1 MADLLLELF
10 SEEIPARMQ
19 KRASEDL
26 QKLVTDA
33 LAKEEVFGDGARA
46 FATPRRLT
54 LAISGLPERQQDRKE
69 ERKGP
74 RVGAPEKAMA
84 GFLKSTGLTLDQCE
98 TREDKKGEFYVA
110 VIEKTGRTTA
120 ELIAEIVPDVI
131 RNFPWPKSMRWGT
144 GALRWVRPLHSIVC
158 TLDGEVVPFEIEG
171 IKSGNVTYGHRFM
184 GPDAIKVSTFD
195 DYEEKLKRQKV
206 MLDPEERAAHIL
218 EDAKNLAHAQN
229 LELIDDEA
237 LLHEVAGLVE
247 WPTVFMGSIDVE
259 FMEIPQEV
267 LTSTMRANQK
277 YLALKD
283 PKTGNLVPRFIVVSN
298 IEPADGGAAVINGNE
313 RVLRA
318 RFADARFL
326 WDQDKKHTL
335 EDFAKK
341 LNQVVFHAKLGTV
354 AQKSRR
360 IERMSREIADV
371 VLIDK
376 ADLARL
382 AGRLS
387 KADLV
392 SGMVYEFP
400 DLQGT
405 MGRYYALADGLD
417 AEVADAIAQH
427 YQPQG
432 PSDDVPEGPV
442 AQAVALADKL
452 DTLVGFWA
460 IDEKPTGSKD
470 PYALRR
476 AALGVVRIILDG
488 GIRLSIRRLIFASI
502 AHYLTS
508 TTGSEIKATVEV
520 KGAMYFGL
528 EAPTHWL
535 AQTFEYLALD
545 YDSFFSKNSET
556 IFDLLEKGYWEGDFD
571 LPDETVG
578 AVWEE
583 FQQRIRRL
591 NIVFGREFLPDDHNI
606 FDFSF
611 YKNQSD
617 SLVLSPYPEFEGV
630 SALVMEDLLS
640 FFADRLKVYLK
651 DKGTRHD
658 LVDAV
663 LSLDGQDDLVLIVR
677 RVEALAD
684 FLGTDDGAN
693 LLAGA
698 KRAANILRI
707 EEKKDKATF
716 SGAPD
721 ASLFESE
728 EEKTLAAEIN
738 VARDAAAKAVA
749 QEDFAGAMAAL
760 AKLRGPV
767 DAFFEKVTVNSEDD
781 KVRENRLKL
790 LAEIRTALHGVAD
803 FSKIEG

>member
-26 QKLVTDA
+26 QKLITDA

-54 LAISGLPERQQDRKE
+54 LAISGLPARQQDRKE

-74 RVGAPEKAMA
+74 RVGAPEKAME
-84 GFLKSTGLTLDQCE
+84 GFLKSTGLTVEQCE
-98 TREDKKGEFYVA
+98 TREDKKGEYYVA
-110 VIEKTGRTTA
+110 VMEKTGRGTD

-144 GALRWVRPLHSIVC
+144 GTLRWVRPLHSIVC
-158 TLDGEVVPFEIEG
+158 TLDGEVVPFEIDG
-171 IKSGNVTYGHRFM
+171 IKSGDTTYGHRFM
-184 GPDAIKVSTFD
+184 GPDAIRVRTFD
-195 DYEEKLKRQKV
+195 DYMEKLERQKV
-206 MLDPEERAAHIL
+206 MLDPEARAAHIL

-247 WPTVFMGSIDVE
+247 WPTALMGCIDDE

-283 PKTGNLVPRFIVVSN
+283 PKTGNFAPRFIVVSN

-341 LNQVVFHAKLGTV
+341 LDQVVFHAKLGTV
-354 AQKSRR
+354 AEKAER
-360 IERMSREIADV
+360 IAELAGELANV
-371 VLIDK
+371 TGADK
-376 ADLARL
+376 AKAEL

-400 DLQGT
+400 DLQGI
-405 MGRYYALADGLD
+405 MGQYYALADGL
-417 AEVADAIAQH
+417 EPQVADAIAQH

-432 PSDDVPEGPV
+432 PSDDVPQGPV

-470 PYALRR
+470 PFALRR
-476 AALGVVRIILDG
+476 SALGII
-488 GIRLSIRRLIFASI
+488 RM
-502 AHYLTS
+502 
-508 TTGSEIKATVEV
+508 V
-520 KGAMYFGL
+520 L
-528 EAPTHWL
+528 EAELRLPL
-535 AQTFEYLALD
+535 LSVFP
-545 YDSFFSKNSET
+545 NSAEQN
-556 IFDLLEKGYWEGDFD
+556 
-571 LPDETVG
+571 
-578 AVWEE
+578 A
-583 FQQRIRRL
+583 
-591 NIVFGREFLPDDHNI
+591 
-606 FDFSF
+606 
-611 YKNQSD
+611 
-617 SLVLSPYPEFEGV
+617 
-630 SALVMEDLLS
+630 DLLS
-640 FFADRLKVYLK
+640 FFGDRLKVYLR
-651 DKGTRHD
+651 DKGVKHD

-663 LSLDGQDDLVLIVR
+663 FALPGQDDLLLIVR

-684 FLGTDDGAN
+684 FLKTDDGAN
-693 LLAGA
+693 LAAGY

-707 EEKKDKATF
+707 EEKKDKATY

-721 ASLFESE
+721 ASLFESD
-728 EEKTLAAEIN
+728 EEKTLGAEIA
-738 VARDAAAKAVA
+738 VARDAAAKSVA
-749 QEDFAGAMAAL
+749 KEDFAGAMAAL

-767 DAFFEKVTVNSEDD
+767 DAFFEKVTVNAEDD

>member
-54 LAISGLPERQQDRKE
+54 LAISGLPARQQDRKE

-74 RVGAPEKAMA
+74 RVGAPEKAME
-84 GFLKSTGLTLDQCE
+84 GFLKSTGLTVEQCE
-98 TREDKKGEFYVA
+98 TREDKKGEYYVA
-110 VIEKTGRTTA
+110 VIEKTGRGTD

-144 GALRWVRPLHSIVC
+144 GTLRWVRPLHSIVC
-158 TLDGEVVPFEIEG
+158 TLDGEVVRFEIDD
-171 IKSGNVTYGHRFM
+171 IQSGDTTYGHRFM
-184 GPDAIKVSTFD
+184 GPDAIRVRTFD
-195 DYEEKLKRQKV
+195 DYVEKLERQKV
-206 MLDPEERAAHIL
+206 MLDPEARAAHIL

-247 WPTVFMGSIDVE
+247 WPTALMGSIDDE

-277 YLALKD
+277 YLALKE
-283 PKTGNLVPRFIVVSN
+283 PKTGNFAPRFIVVSN

-341 LNQVVFHAKLGTV
+341 LDQVVFHAKLGSV
-354 AQKSRR
+354 AEKTER
-360 IERMSREIADV
+360 ISKLAGELANV
-371 VLIDK
+371 TGADK
-376 ADLARL
+376 AKAEL

-400 DLQGT
+400 DLQGI
-405 MGRYYALADGLD
+405 MGQYYALADGL
-417 AEVADAIAQH
+417 EPQVADAIAQH

-432 PSDDVPEGPV
+432 PSDDVPQGPV

-470 PYALRR
+470 PFALRR
-476 AALGVVRIILDG
+476 SALGII
-488 GIRLSIRRLIFASI
+488 RM
-502 AHYLTS
+502 
-508 TTGSEIKATVEV
+508 V
-520 KGAMYFGL
+520 L
-528 EAPTHWL
+528 EAELRLPL
-535 AQTFEYLALD
+535 LSVFP
-545 YDSFFSKNSET
+545 NSAEQN
-556 IFDLLEKGYWEGDFD
+556 
-571 LPDETVG
+571 
-578 AVWEE
+578 A
-583 FQQRIRRL
+583 
-591 NIVFGREFLPDDHNI
+591 
-606 FDFSF
+606 
-611 YKNQSD
+611 
-617 SLVLSPYPEFEGV
+617 
-630 SALVMEDLLS
+630 DLLS
-640 FFADRLKVYLK
+640 FFGDRLKVYLRDMGVK
-651 DKGTRHD
+651 HD

-663 LSLDGQDDLVLIVR
+663 FALPGQDDLLLIVR

-684 FLGTDDGAN
+684 FLKTDDGAN
-693 LLAGA
+693 LAAGY

-707 EEKKDKATF
+707 EEKKDKATY

-721 ASLFESE
+721 ASLFESD
-728 EEKTLAAEIN
+728 EEKTLGAEIA
-738 VARDAAAKAVA
+738 VARDAAAKSVA
-749 QEDFAGAMAAL
+749 KEDFAGAMAAL

-767 DAFFEKVTVNSEDD
+767 DAFFEKVTVNAEDD

>member
-54 LAISGLPERQQDRKE
+54 LALSGLPERQQDRKE

-120 ELIAEIVPDVI
+120 DLIAGLVPDVI
-131 RNFPWPKSMRWGT
+131 RNFPWPKSMRWGS
-144 GALRWVRPLHSIVC
+144 GSLRWVRPLHSIVC

-171 IKSGNVTYGHRFM
+171 ISSGDTTYGHRFM
-184 GPDAIKVSTFD
+184 GPDAIKVSHFD

-247 WPTVFMGSIDVE
+247 WPTVFMGAIDDE

-326 WDQDKKHTL
+326 WDLDKKNTL

-341 LNQVVFHAKLGTV
+341 LDQVVFHAKLGSI
-354 AQKSRR
+354 AQKSADTEYVATH
-360 IERMSREIADV
+360 IAREIPGGDQPFSRQAA
-371 VLIDK
+371 L
-376 ADLARL
+376 LA
-382 AGRLS
+382 

-405 MGRYYALADGLD
+405 MGRYYALAEGID
-417 AEVADAIAQH
+417 AQVADAIAQH
-427 YQPQG
+427 YLPQG
-432 PSDDVPEGPV
+432 PSDEVPEGSV
-442 AQAVALADKL
+442 AIAVALADKIG
-452 DTLVGFWA
+452 TLTGFWA
-460 IDEKPTGSKD
+460 IEEKPTGSKD
-470 PYALRR
+470 PFALRR
-476 AALGVVRIILDG
+476 AALGVIRIILERDLR
-488 GIRLSIRRLIFASI
+488 ISLKRLINWALERVLQ
-502 AHYLTS
+502 HGDL
-508 TTGSEIKATVEV
+508 GSKVD
-520 KGAMYFGL
+520 GR
-528 EAPTHWL
+528 
-535 AQTFEYLALD
+535 
-545 YDSFFSKNSET
+545 
-556 IFDLLEKGYWEGDFD
+556 
-571 LPDETVG
+571 
-578 AVWEE
+578 AV
-583 FQQRIRRL
+583 QR
-591 NIVFGREFLPDDHNI
+591 
-606 FDFSF
+606 
-611 YKNQSD
+611 
-617 SLVLSPYPEFEGV
+617 
-630 SALVMEDLLS
+630 DLLS
-640 FFADRLKVYLK
+640 FFGDRLKVYLR
-651 DKGTRHD
+651 DKGVKHD

-663 LSLDGQDDLVLIVR
+663 FALEGQDDLLLVVR

-707 EEKKDKATF
+707 EEKKDKATY

-721 ASLFESE
+721 ASLFESD
-728 EEKTLAAEIN
+728 EEKTLGAEIA

-767 DAFFEKVTVNSEDD
+767 DAFFEKVTVNAEDD

>member
-26 QKLVTDA
+26 QKLITDA

-54 LAISGLPERQQDRKE
+54 LAISGLPARQQDRKE

-74 RVGAPEKAMA
+74 RVGAPEKAME
-84 GFLKSTGLTLDQCE
+84 GFLKSTGLTVEQCE
-98 TREDKKGEFYVA
+98 TREDKKGEYYVA
-110 VIEKTGRTTA
+110 VMEKTGRGTD

-144 GALRWVRPLHSIVC
+144 GTLRWVRPLHSIVC
-158 TLDGEVVPFEIEG
+158 TLDGEVVPFEIDG
-171 IKSGNVTYGHRFM
+171 IKSGDTTYGHRFM
-184 GPDAIKVSTFD
+184 GPEAIKVRTFD
-195 DYEEKLKRQKV
+195 DYMEKLERQKV
-206 MLDPEERAAHIL
+206 MLDPEARAAHIL

-247 WPTVFMGSIDVE
+247 WPTALMGSIDDE

-283 PKTGNLVPRFIVVSN
+283 PKTGNFAPRFIVVSN
-298 IEPADGGAAVINGNE
+298 IEPADGGAAVVNGNE

-335 EDFAKK
+335 EDFANK
-341 LNQVVFHAKLGTV
+341 LDQVVFHAKLGTV
-354 AQKSRR
+354 AEKAER
-360 IERMSREIADV
+360 ISKLAGELASVTGA
-371 VLIDK
+371 DK
-376 ADLARL
+376 AKAEL

-400 DLQGT
+400 DLQGI
-405 MGRYYALADGLD
+405 MGQYYALADGL
-417 AEVADAIAQH
+417 EPQVADAIAQH

-432 PSDDVPEGPV
+432 PSDDVPQGHV

-470 PYALRR
+470 PFALRR
-476 AALGVVRIILDG
+476 SALGII
-488 GIRLSIRRLIFASI
+488 RM
-502 AHYLTS
+502 
-508 TTGSEIKATVEV
+508 V
-520 KGAMYFGL
+520 L
-528 EAPTHWL
+528 EAELRLPL
-535 AQTFEYLALD
+535 LSVFP
-545 YDSFFSKNSET
+545 NSAEQN
-556 IFDLLEKGYWEGDFD
+556 
-571 LPDETVG
+571 
-578 AVWEE
+578 A
-583 FQQRIRRL
+583 
-591 NIVFGREFLPDDHNI
+591 
-606 FDFSF
+606 
-611 YKNQSD
+611 
-617 SLVLSPYPEFEGV
+617 
-630 SALVMEDLLS
+630 DLLS
-640 FFADRLKVYLK
+640 FFGDRLKVYLR
-651 DKGTRHD
+651 DKGVKHD

-663 LSLDGQDDLVLIVR
+663 FALPGQDDLLLIVR
-677 RVEALAD
+677 RVDALAD
-684 FLGTDDGAN
+684 FLKTDDGAN
-693 LLAGA
+693 LAAGY

-707 EEKKDKATF
+707 EEKKDKATY

-721 ASLFESE
+721 ASLFESD
-728 EEKTLAAEIN
+728 EEKTLGAEIA
-738 VARDAAAKAVA
+738 VARDAAAKSVA

-767 DAFFEKVTVNSEDD
+767 DAFFEKVTVNAEDD

>member
-33 LAKEEVFGDGARA
+33 LAKEEVFGEAARA

-54 LAISGLPERQQDRKE
+54 LAISGLPVRQQDRKE

-74 RVGAPEKAMA
+74 RVGAPEKAME

-98 TREDKKGEFYVA
+98 TREDKKGEYYVA
-110 VIEKTGRTTA
+110 VIEKTGRGTD

-131 RNFPWPKSMRWGT
+131 RNFPWPKSMRWGA
-144 GALRWVRPLHSIVC
+144 GLLRWVRPLHSIVC
-158 TLDGEVVPFEIEG
+158 TLDGEVVPFEIDG
-171 IKSGNVTYGHRFM
+171 IQSGDTTYGHRFM
-184 GPDAIKVSTFD
+184 GPEAIRVRTFD
-195 DYEEKLKRQKV
+195 DYVEKLERQKV
-206 MLDPEERAAHIL
+206 MLDPEARAAHIL

-229 LELIDDEA
+229 LELIDDDA

-247 WPTVFMGSIDVE
+247 WPTALMGAIDDE

-283 PKTGNLVPRFIVVSN
+283 PKTGNFAPRFIVVSN
-298 IEPADGGAAVINGNE
+298 IEPEDGGAAVINGNE

-326 WDQDKKHTL
+326 WEQDKQHTL

-341 LNQVVFHAKLGTV
+341 LDQVVFHAKLGSV
-354 AQKSRR
+354 AEKAER
-360 IERMSREIADV
+360 ISKLAGELANV
-371 VLIDK
+371 TGADK
-376 ADLARL
+376 AKAEL

-405 MGRYYALADGLD
+405 MGQYYALADGLD
-417 AEVADAIAQH
+417 ADVADAIAQH

-432 PSDDVPEGPV
+432 PSDDVPNGSV

-470 PYALRR
+470 PFALRR
-476 AALGVVRIILDG
+476 AALGII
-488 GIRLSIRRLIFASI
+488 RM
-502 AHYLTS
+502 
-508 TTGSEIKATVEV
+508 V
-520 KGAMYFGL
+520 L
-528 EAPTHWL
+528 EAELRLPLL
-535 AQTFEYLALD
+535 A
-545 YDSFFSKNSET
+545 
-556 IFDLLEKGYWEGDFD
+556 
-571 LPDETVG
+571 
-578 AVWEE
+578 
-583 FQQRIRRL
+583 
-591 NIVFGREFLPDDHNI
+591 VFANDKEQN
-606 FDFSF
+606 
-611 YKNQSD
+611 K
-617 SLVLSPYPEFEGV
+617 
-630 SALVMEDLLS
+630 DLLS
-640 FFADRLKVYLK
+640 FFADRLKIYLRDQGVK
-651 DKGTRHD
+651 YD

-663 LSLDGQDDLVLIVR
+663 FALPGQDDLLLVKR
-677 RVEALAD
+677 RVDALGE
-684 FLGTDDGAN
+684 FLKTDDGAN

-707 EEKKDKATF
+707 EEKKDKATY
-716 SGAPD
+716 SGTPD
-721 ASLFESE
+721 AALFESD

-738 VARDAAAKAVA
+738 VARDAAANAVA
-749 QEDFAGAMAAL
+749 KEDFAGAMAAL

-767 DAFFEKVTVNSEDD
+767 DAFFEKVTVNAEDD

>member
-54 LAISGLPERQQDRKE
+54 LAITGLPARQQDRKE

-74 RVGAPEKAMA
+74 RVGAPEKAME
-84 GFLKSTGLTLDQCE
+84 GFLKSTGLTLDECE
-98 TREDKKGEFYVA
+98 TREDKKGEYYVA
-110 VIEKTGRTTA
+110 VIEKTGRGTD

-144 GALRWVRPLHSIVC
+144 GTLRWVRPLHSIVC
-158 TLDGEVVPFEIEG
+158 TLDGEVVPFEIEA
-171 IKSGNVTYGHRFM
+171 IQSGDTTYGHRFM
-184 GPDAIKVSTFD
+184 GPDAIRVRNFD
-195 DYEEKLKRQKV
+195 DYVEKLERQKV
-206 MLDPEERAAHIL
+206 MLDPEARAAHIL

-247 WPTVFMGSIDVE
+247 WPTALMGSIDDE

-277 YLALKD
+277 YLALRD
-283 PKTGNLVPRFIVVSN
+283 PKTGNFAPRFIVVSN

-326 WDQDKKHTL
+326 WDQDKKHSL

-341 LNQVVFHAKLGTV
+341 LDQVVFHAKLGTV
-354 AQKSRR
+354 AEKAER
-360 IERMSREIADV
+360 ISKLAGELASVTGA
-371 VLIDK
+371 DK
-376 ADLARL
+376 AKAEL

-400 DLQGT
+400 DLQGI
-405 MGRYYALADGLD
+405 MGQYYALADGL
-417 AEVADAIAQH
+417 EPQVADAVAQH

-470 PYALRR
+470 PFALRR
-476 AALGVVRIILDG
+476 AALGVVRVVLDAKLKLPL
-488 GIRLSIRRLIFASI
+488 R
-502 AHYLTS
+502 
-508 TTGSEIKATVEV
+508 
-520 KGAMYFGL
+520 
-528 EAPTHWL
+528 
-535 AQTFEYLALD
+535 
-545 YDSFFSKNSET
+545 
-556 IFDLLEKGYWEGDFD
+556 DLLVMQLARVEWS
-571 LPDETVG
+571 TMT
-578 AVWEE
+578 EE
-583 FQQRIRRL
+583 FQKNLKTPVDQALGETATKDLNDYKYMYDAVEAERR
-591 NIVFGREFLPDDHNI
+591 
-606 FDFSF
+606 
-611 YKNQSD
+611 
-617 SLVLSPYPEFEGV
+617 GV
-630 SALVMEDLLS
+630 SDFDTYEVELAMRELVYNGDKWSDLLS
-640 FFADRLKVYLK
+640 FFGDRLKVYLR
-651 DKGTRHD
+651 DKGVKHD

-663 LSLDGQDDLVLIVR
+663 FALKDQDDLLLVVR

-707 EEKKDKATF
+707 EEKKDKATY

-721 ASLFESE
+721 ASLFESD
-728 EEKTLAAEIN
+728 EEKTLGAEIA
-738 VARDAAAKAVA
+738 VARGAAAKAVT

-767 DAFFEKVTVNSEDD
+767 DAFFEKVTVNAEDD

>member
-1 MADLLLELF
+1 MSDLLLELF

-26 QKLVTDA
+26 QKMITDA
-33 LAKEEVFGDGARA
+33 LAKEEVFGEGARA

-54 LAISGLPERQQDRKE
+54 LAISGLPVRQQDRKE

-74 RVGAPEKAMA
+74 RVGAPEKAME

-98 TREDKKGEFYVA
+98 TREDKKGEYYVA
-110 VIEKTGRTTA
+110 VIEKTGRGTD
-120 ELIAEIVPDVI
+120 ELIAEIVPDVV
-131 RNFPWPKSMRWGT
+131 RNFPWPKSMRWGA
-144 GALRWVRPLHSIVC
+144 GSLRWVRPLHSIVC
-158 TLDGEVVPFEIEG
+158 TLDGEVVPFEIDG
-171 IKSGNVTYGHRFM
+171 IQSGDVTYGHRFM
-184 GPDAIKVSTFD
+184 GPDAIKVREFD
-195 DYEEKLKRQKV
+195 DYVEKLARQKV
-206 MLDPEERAAHIL
+206 MLDPEARAAHIL

-229 LELIDDEA
+229 LELIEDEA

-247 WPTVFMGSIDVE
+247 WPTALMGTIDDE

-283 PKTGNLVPRFIVVSN
+283 PKTGNFAPRFIVVSN
-298 IEPADGGAAVINGNE
+298 IEPEDGGAAVINGNE

-326 WDQDKKHTL
+326 WDQDKQHSL

-341 LNQVVFHAKLGTV
+341 LDQVVFHAKLGSV
-354 AQKSRR
+354 AEKAER
-360 IERMSREIADV
+360 ISKLAGELASVTGADKE
-371 VLIDK
+371 K
-376 ADLARL
+376 AKL

-417 AEVADAIAQH
+417 ADVADAIAQH

-470 PYALRR
+470 PFALRR
-476 AALGVVRIILDG
+476 AALGIIRMVLESEL
-488 GIRLSIRRLIFASI
+488 RLPLLSVF
-502 AHYLTS
+502 
-508 TTGSEIKATVEV
+508 
-520 KGAMYFGL
+520 
-528 EAPTHWL
+528 P
-535 AQTFEYLALD
+535 
-545 YDSFFSKNSET
+545 NSQE
-556 IFDLLEKGYWEGDFD
+556 
-571 LPDETVG
+571 
-578 AVWEE
+578 
-583 FQQRIRRL
+583 
-591 NIVFGREFLPDDHNI
+591 
-606 FDFSF
+606 
-611 YKNQSD
+611 QS
-617 SLVLSPYPEFEGV
+617 
-630 SALVMEDLLS
+630 EDLLS
-640 FFADRLKVYLK
+640 FFADRLKVYLR
-651 DKGTRHD
+651 DKGVKHD

-663 LSLDGQDDLVLIVR
+663 FALPGQDDLLLIVR
-677 RVEALAD
+677 RVDALAE
-684 FLGTDDGAN
+684 FLGTDDGVN
-693 LLAGA
+693 LLAGT

-707 EEKKDKATF
+707 EEKKDKTTYV
-716 SGAPD
+716 GTPD
-721 ASLFESE
+721 ASLFESD
-728 EEKTLAAEIN
+728 EEKALASEIN
-738 VARDAAAKAVA
+738 VARDSAAKAVE
-749 QEDFAGAMAAL
+749 QEDFAAAMAAI

-790 LAEIRTALHGVAD
+790 LAEIRTALQGVAD

>member
-26 QKLVTDA
+26 QKMVTDA
-33 LAKEEVFGDGARA
+33 LAKEEVFGEGARA

-54 LAISGLPERQQDRKE
+54 LAISGLPVRQQDRKE

-74 RVGAPEKAMA
+74 RVGAPEKAME

-98 TREDKKGEFYVA
+98 TREDKKGEYYVA
-110 VIEKTGRTTA
+110 VIEKTGRGTD

-131 RNFPWPKSMRWGT
+131 RNFPWPKSMRWGA
-144 GALRWVRPLHSIVC
+144 GSLRWVRPLHSIVC
-158 TLDGEVVPFEIEG
+158 TLDGEVVPFEIDG
-171 IKSGNVTYGHRFM
+171 IKSGDVTYGHRFM
-184 GPDAIKVSTFD
+184 GPDAIKVREFD
-195 DYEEKLKRQKV
+195 DYVEKLARQKV
-206 MLDPEERAAHIL
+206 MLDPEARAAHIL

-229 LELIDDEA
+229 LELIEDDA

-247 WPTVFMGSIDVE
+247 WPTALMGTIDDE

-283 PKTGNLVPRFIVVSN
+283 PKTGDFAPRFIVVSN
-298 IEPADGGAAVINGNE
+298 IEPEDGGAAVINGNE

-326 WDQDKKHTL
+326 WEQDKQHSL

-341 LNQVVFHAKLGTV
+341 LDQVVFHAKLGSV
-354 AQKSRR
+354 AEKAER
-360 IERMSREIADV
+360 ISKLAGELASVTGA
-371 VLIDK
+371 DK
-376 ADLARL
+376 AKAEL

-417 AEVADAIAQH
+417 ADVADAIAQH

-452 DTLVGFWA
+452 DTLVGFFA
-460 IDEKPTGSKD
+460 NDEKPTGSKD
-470 PYALRR
+470 PFALRR
-476 AALGVVRIILDG
+476 AALGIVRMVLEG
-488 GIRLSIRRLIFASI
+488 GLRLPLRETIERVLVRTMQVLN
-502 AHYLTS
+502 LEKP
-508 TTGSEIKATVEV
+508 GGE
-520 KGAMYFGL
+520 L
-528 EAPTHWL
+528 EANT
-535 AQTFEYLALD
+535 
-545 YDSFFSKNSET
+545 S
-556 IFDLLEKGYWEGDFD
+556 
-571 LPDETVG
+571 
-578 AVWEE
+578 
-583 FQQRIRRL
+583 
-591 NIVFGREFLPDDHNI
+591 
-606 FDFSF
+606 
-611 YKNQSD
+611 
-617 SLVLSPYPEFEGV
+617 
-630 SALVMEDLLS
+630 DLLS
-640 FFADRLKVYLK
+640 FFADRLKVYLR
-651 DKGTRHD
+651 DKGVKHD

-663 LSLDGQDDLVLIVR
+663 FALPGQDDLLLIVR
-677 RVEALAD
+677 RVEALAE

-693 LLAGA
+693 LLAGT

-707 EEKKDKATF
+707 EEKKDKTTYA
-716 SGAPD
+716 GAPD
-721 ASLFESE
+721 ASLFESD
-728 EEKTLAAEIN
+728 EEKALASEIN
-738 VARDAAAKAVA
+738 VARDAAAKAVE
-749 QEDFAGAMAAL
+749 QEDFAAAMAAI

-790 LAEIRTALHGVAD
+790 LAEIRTALQGVAD

>member
-33 LAKEEVFGDGARA
+33 LAKEEVFGEAARA

-54 LAISGLPERQQDRKE
+54 LAISGLPVRQQDRKE

-74 RVGAPEKAMA
+74 RVGAPEKAME
-84 GFLKSTGLTLDQCE
+84 GFLKSTDLTLDQCE
-98 TREDKKGEFYVA
+98 TREDKKGEYYVA
-110 VIEKTGRTTA
+110 VIEKTGRGTD

-144 GALRWVRPLHSIVC
+144 GTLRWVRPLHSIVC
-158 TLDGEVVPFEIEG
+158 TLDGEVVPFEIANEPG
-171 IKSGNVTYGHRFM
+171 KPIKSGDTTYGHRFM
-184 GPDAIKVSTFD
+184 GPDAIRVRTFD
-195 DYEEKLKRQKV
+195 DYVEKLERQKV
-206 MLDPEERAAHIL
+206 MLDPEARAAHIL

-229 LELIDDEA
+229 LELIEDDA

-247 WPTVFMGSIDVE
+247 WPTALMGTIDDE

-283 PKTGNLVPRFIVVSN
+283 PKTGNFAPRFIVVSN
-298 IEPADGGAAVINGNE
+298 IEPEDGGAAVINGNE

-326 WDQDKKHTL
+326 WEQDKQHSL

-341 LNQVVFHAKLGTV
+341 LDQVVFHAKLGTM
-354 AQKSRR
+354 AEKAER
-360 IERMSREIADV
+360 ISKLAGDLASV
-371 VLIDK
+371 TGADK
-376 ADLARL
+376 AKAEL
-382 AGRLS
+382 AGRLC

-400 DLQGT
+400 DLQGI

-417 AEVADAIAQH
+417 KDVADAIAQH

-460 IDEKPTGSKD
+460 IEEKPTGSKD

-476 AALGVVRIILDG
+476 AALGVIRTSLESEFSYSLIDAISSSMTVFSRGGFQWDDQGPKTVR
-488 GIRLSIRRLIFASI
+488 
-502 AHYLTS
+502 
-508 TTGSEIKATVEV
+508 
-520 KGAMYFGL
+520 
-528 EAPTHWL
+528 
-535 AQTFEYLALD
+535 
-545 YDSFFSKNSET
+545 
-556 IFDLLEKGYWEGDFD
+556 
-571 LPDETVG
+571 
-578 AVWEE
+578 
-583 FQQRIRRL
+583 
-591 NIVFGREFLPDDHNI
+591 
-606 FDFSF
+606 
-611 YKNQSD
+611 
-617 SLVLSPYPEFEGV
+617 
-630 SALVMEDLLS
+630 DLLS
-640 FFADRLKVYLK
+640 FFADRLKVYLRDQGVK
-651 DKGTRHD
+651 HD

-663 LSLDGQDDLVLIVR
+663 FALENQDDLLLIVR

-684 FLGTDDGAN
+684 FLKTDDGAN
-693 LLAGA
+693 LLAGY

-707 EEKKDKATF
+707 EEKKDKTTYT
-716 SGAPD
+716 GAPD
-721 ASLFESE
+721 ASLFESD
-728 EEKTLAAEIN
+728 EEKTLADEIN
-738 VARDAAAKAVA
+738 VARDAAAKAVGR
-749 QEDFAGAMAAL
+749 EDFAGAMAAL

-767 DAFFEKVTVNSEDD
+767 DAFFEKVTVNAEEPQ
-781 KVRENRLKL
+781 VRENRLKL

>member
-33 LAKEEVFGDGARA
+33 LAKEEVFGEGARA

-54 LAISGLPERQQDRKE
+54 LAISGLPARQQDRKE

-74 RVGAPEKAMA
+74 RVGAPEKAME
-84 GFLKSTGLTLDQCE
+84 GFLKSTGLALDQCE
-98 TREDKKGEFYVA
+98 IREDKKGEYYVA
-110 VIEKTGRTTA
+110 VIEKTGRGTD

-144 GALRWVRPLHSIVC
+144 GSLRWVRPLHSIVC
-158 TLDGEVVPFEIEG
+158 TLDGEVVPFEIDD
-171 IKSGNVTYGHRFM
+171 IKSGDVTYGHRFM
-184 GPDAIKVSTFD
+184 GPDAIKVRTFD
-195 DYEEKLKRQKV
+195 DYVEKLERQKV
-206 MLDPEERAAHIL
+206 MLDPEVRAAHIL

-247 WPTVFMGSIDVE
+247 WPTALMGSIDDE

-277 YLALKD
+277 YLALRD
-283 PKTGNLVPRFIVVSN
+283 PKTGNFAPRFIVVSN

-326 WDQDKKHTL
+326 WDQDKKHSL

-341 LNQVVFHAKLGTV
+341 LDQVVFHAKLGTV
-354 AQKSRR
+354 AEKAER
-360 IERMSREIADV
+360 ISKLAGELASVTGA
-371 VLIDK
+371 DK
-376 ADLARL
+376 AKAEL

-405 MGRYYALADGLD
+405 MGQYYALADGLD
-417 AEVADAIAQH
+417 ADVADSIAQH

-452 DTLVGFWA
+452 DTLVGFWG

-470 PYALRR
+470 PFALRR
-476 AALGVVRIILDG
+476 AALGVIRISLESGFSYSLIDVISSSMTAFSQGGFQWDDQGPKTVR
-488 GIRLSIRRLIFASI
+488 
-502 AHYLTS
+502 
-508 TTGSEIKATVEV
+508 
-520 KGAMYFGL
+520 
-528 EAPTHWL
+528 
-535 AQTFEYLALD
+535 
-545 YDSFFSKNSET
+545 
-556 IFDLLEKGYWEGDFD
+556 
-571 LPDETVG
+571 
-578 AVWEE
+578 
-583 FQQRIRRL
+583 
-591 NIVFGREFLPDDHNI
+591 
-606 FDFSF
+606 
-611 YKNQSD
+611 
-617 SLVLSPYPEFEGV
+617 
-630 SALVMEDLLS
+630 DLLS
-640 FFADRLKVYLK
+640 FFADRLKIYLR
-651 DKGTRHD
+651 DKGVKHD

-663 LSLDGQDDLVLIVR
+663 FALPGQDDLLLIVR
-677 RVEALAD
+677 RVNALAD
-684 FLGTDDGAN
+684 FLKTDDGAN
-693 LLAGA
+693 LAAGY

-707 EEKKDKATF
+707 EEKKDKATY

-721 ASLFESE
+721 ASLFGSA
-728 EEKTLAAEIN
+728 EEKTLGAEIA

-749 QEDFAGAMAAL
+749 KEDFVGAMAAL

-767 DAFFEKVTVNSEDD
+767 DAFFEKVTVNAEETQ
-781 KVRENRLKL
+781 VRENRLKL

>member
-26 QKLVTDA
+26 QKMVTDA
-33 LAKEEVFGDGARA
+33 LAKEEVFGEGARA

-54 LAISGLPERQQDRKE
+54 LAISGLPVRQQDRKE

-74 RVGAPEKAMA
+74 RVGAPEKAME

-98 TREDKKGEFYVA
+98 TREDKKGEYYVA
-110 VIEKTGRTTA
+110 VIEKTGRGTD

-144 GALRWVRPLHSIVC
+144 GSLRWVRPLHSIVC
-158 TLDGEVVPFEIEG
+158 TLDGEVVPFEIDG
-171 IKSGNVTYGHRFM
+171 IQSGDVTYGHRFM
-184 GPDAIKVSTFD
+184 GPDAIKVREFD
-195 DYEEKLKRQKV
+195 DYVEKLARQKV
-206 MLDPEERAAHIL
+206 MLDPEARAAHIL

-229 LELIDDEA
+229 LELIEDDA

-247 WPTVFMGSIDVE
+247 WPTALMGTIDDE

-283 PKTGNLVPRFIVVSN
+283 PKTGNFAPRFIVVSN
-298 IEPADGGAAVINGNE
+298 IEPEDGGAAVINGNE

-326 WDQDKKHTL
+326 WEQDKQHSL
-335 EDFAKK
+335 EDFSKK
-341 LNQVVFHAKLGTV
+341 LDQVVFHAKLGSV
-354 AQKSRR
+354 AEKAER
-360 IERMSREIADV
+360 ISKLAGELASVTGA
-371 VLIDK
+371 DK
-376 ADLARL
+376 AKAER

-405 MGRYYALADGLD
+405 IGQYYALADGLD
-417 AEVADAIAQH
+417 ADVADAIAQH

-470 PYALRR
+470 PFALRR
-476 AALGVVRIILDG
+476 AALGII
-488 GIRLSIRRLIFASI
+488 RM
-502 AHYLTS
+502 
-508 TTGSEIKATVEV
+508 V
-520 KGAMYFGL
+520 L
-528 EAPTHWL
+528 EAELRLPL
-535 AQTFEYLALD
+535 LSVFPNAQEQ
-545 YDSFFSKNSET
+545 N
-556 IFDLLEKGYWEGDFD
+556 
-571 LPDETVG
+571 
-578 AVWEE
+578 
-583 FQQRIRRL
+583 
-591 NIVFGREFLPDDHNI
+591 
-606 FDFSF
+606 
-611 YKNQSD
+611 
-617 SLVLSPYPEFEGV
+617 
-630 SALVMEDLLS
+630 EDLLS
-640 FFADRLKVYLK
+640 FFADRLKVYLR
-651 DKGTRHD
+651 DKGVKHD

-663 LSLDGQDDLVLIVR
+663 FALPGQDDLLLIVR
-677 RVEALAD
+677 RVDALAE

-693 LLAGA
+693 LLAGT

-707 EEKKDKATF
+707 EEKKDKTTYA
-716 SGAPD
+716 GVPD
-721 ASLFESE
+721 ASLFESD
-728 EEKTLAAEIN
+728 EEKALASEIN

-749 QEDFAGAMAAL
+749 EEDFAAAMAAI

-790 LAEIRTALHGVAD
+790 LAEIRTALQGVAD

>member
-26 QKLVTDA
+26 QKLVADA
-33 LAKEEVFGDGARA
+33 LAKEEVFGEGARA

-54 LAISGLPERQQDRKE
+54 LAISGLPARQQDRKE

-74 RVGAPEKAMA
+74 RVGAPEKAME

-98 TREDKKGEFYVA
+98 TREDKKGEYYVA
-110 VIEKTGRTTA
+110 VIEKTGRGTD
-120 ELIAEIVPDVI
+120 ELIAEIVPEII

-144 GALRWVRPLHSIVC
+144 GLLRWVRPLHSIVC
-158 TLDGEVVPFEIEG
+158 TLDGEVVPFEIDG
-171 IKSGNVTYGHRFM
+171 ITSGNVTYGHRFM
-184 GPDAIKVSTFD
+184 GPDAIKVRTFD
-195 DYEEKLKRQKV
+195 DYVEKLERQKV
-206 MLDPEERAAHIL
+206 MLDPEARAAHIL

-247 WPTVFMGSIDVE
+247 WPTGLMGSIDDE

-283 PKTGNLVPRFIVVSN
+283 PKTGNFAPRFIVVSN

-341 LNQVVFHAKLGTV
+341 LDQVVFHAKLGTV
-354 AQKSRR
+354 AEKAGR
-360 IERMSREIADV
+360 ISELAATLCDPVDMRGSDSATIARQEAIV
-371 VLIDK
+371 EK
-376 ADLARL
+376 ARL
-382 AGRLS
+382 AGHLC

-392 SGMVYEFP
+392 TGMVYEFP

-405 MGRYYALADGLD
+405 MGRYYALEDGLD
-417 AEVADAIAQH
+417 AEVSDAIAQH

-442 AQAVALADKL
+442 ARAVALADKL
-452 DTLVGFWA
+452 DTLVGFWT
-460 IDEKPTGSKD
+460 IGEKPTGSKD

-476 AALGVVRIILDG
+476 AALGAVRIILESE
-488 GIRLSIRRLIFASI
+488 RNLSLGRCILWQLFQERFSERTSEEEIVDLNLINALPRSGFSGDVASI
-502 AHYLTS
+502 VKSHDPRSGPEKIGQIEEMA
-508 TTGSEIKATVEV
+508 EV
-520 KGAMYFGL
+520 
-528 EAPTHWL
+528 
-535 AQTFEYLALD
+535 
-545 YDSFFSKNSET
+545 SK
-556 IFDLLEKGYWEGDFD
+556 
-571 LPDETVG
+571 
-578 AVWEE
+578 
-583 FQQRIRRL
+583 
-591 NIVFGREFLPDDHNI
+591 
-606 FDFSF
+606 
-611 YKNQSD
+611 
-617 SLVLSPYPEFEGV
+617 
-630 SALVMEDLLS
+630 DLLS
-640 FFADRLKVYLK
+640 FFADRLKVYLR
-651 DKGTRHD
+651 DKGVRHD

-663 LSLDGQDDLVLIVR
+663 FALPDQDDLLLIVR
-677 RVEALAD
+677 RVEALAN
-684 FLGTDDGAN
+684 FLGTENGAN
-693 LLAGA
+693 LLAGY

-707 EEKKDKATF
+707 EEKKDKATY

-721 ASLFESE
+721 ASLFESN
-728 EEKTLAAEIN
+728 EEKTLAFEIN

-767 DAFFEKVTVNSEDD
+767 DGFFENVTVNAEDD

>member
-26 QKLVTDA
+26 QKLVADA
-33 LAKEEVFGDGARA
+33 LAKEEVFGEGARA

-54 LAISGLPERQQDRKE
+54 LAISGLPARQQDRKE

-74 RVGAPEKAMA
+74 RVGAPEKAME
-84 GFLKSTGLTLDQCE
+84 GFLKSTGLTLEQCE
-98 TREDKKGEFYVA
+98 TREDKKGEYYVA
-110 VIEKTGRTTA
+110 VIEKTGRGTD

-144 GALRWVRPLHSIVC
+144 GTLRWVRPLHSIVC
-158 TLDGEVVPFEIEG
+158 TLDGEVVPFEIDG
-171 IKSGNVTYGHRFM
+171 IKSGDTTYGHRFM
-184 GPDAIKVSTFD
+184 GPDAIKVRTFD
-195 DYEEKLKRQKV
+195 DYVEKLERQKV
-206 MLDPEERAAHIL
+206 MLDPEARAAHIL

-247 WPTVFMGSIDVE
+247 WPTALMGSIDDE

-277 YLALKD
+277 YLAMKE
-283 PKTGNLVPRFIVVSN
+283 PKTGNLAPRFIVVSN

-341 LNQVVFHAKLGTV
+341 LDQVVFHAKLGTV
-354 AQKSRR
+354 AGKADR
-360 IERMSREIADV
+360 ISALTHNLVQSLPDV
-371 VLIDK
+371 LSGEPSTAVSAFDK
-376 ADLARL
+376 ASL

-417 AEVADAIAQH
+417 ADVADAIAQH

-432 PSDDVPEGPV
+432 PSDDVPEGSV

-452 DTLVGFWA
+452 DTLVGFWS
-460 IDEKPTGSKD
+460 INEKPTGSKD
-470 PYALRR
+470 PFALRR
-476 AALGVVRIILDG
+476 AALGFIRIILEEEIRVQLMDVFPEVG
-488 GIRLSIRRLIFASI
+488 KPWATIEERQKFSGINHLSA
-502 AHYLTS
+502 
-508 TTGSEIKATVEV
+508 EV
-520 KGAMYFGL
+520 KDGKVVYK
-528 EAPTHWL
+528 H
-535 AQTFEYLALD
+535 
-545 YDSFFSKNSET
+545 S
-556 IFDLLEKGYWEGDFD
+556 
-571 LPDETVG
+571 VG
-578 AVWEE
+578 AVVE
-583 FQQRIRRL
+583 
-591 NIVFGREFLPDDHNI
+591 GRHWGSRGTYCANSIE
-606 FDFSF
+606 
-611 YKNQSD
+611 
-617 SLVLSPYPEFEGV
+617 
-630 SALVMEDLLS
+630 LLS
-640 FFADRLKVYLK
+640 FLIDRLKVYLRE
-651 DKGTRHD
+651 KGARHD

-663 LSLDGQDDLVLIVR
+663 FALEGQDDLVLIVK
-677 RVEALAD
+677 RVEALSD
-684 FLGTDDGAN
+684 FLNLDDGAN
-693 LLAGA
+693 LLSGYR
-698 KRAANILRI
+698 RATNILRI
-707 EEKKDKATF
+707 EEKKTGPVA
-716 SGAPD
+716 GAVD
-721 ASLFESE
+721 ENLLQEGAEIELYQAIRSASD
-728 EEKTLAAEIN
+728 LAARE
-738 VARDAAAKAVA
+738 VEREAFGR
-749 QEDFAGAMAAL
+749 AMFAL
-760 AKLRGPV
+760 AQLRGPV
-767 DAFFEKVTVNSEDD
+767 DAFFEKVTVNSEEPQ
-781 KVRENRLKL
+781 VRENRLKL

>member
-54 LAISGLPERQQDRKE
+54 LAISGLPARQQDRKE

-74 RVGAPEKAMA
+74 RVGAPEKAME
-84 GFLKSTGLTLDQCE
+84 GFLKSTGLTLDECE
-98 TREDKKGEFYVA
+98 TREDKKGEYYVA
-110 VIEKTGRTTA
+110 LIEKTGRGTD

-144 GALRWVRPLHSIVC
+144 GTLRWVRPLHSIVC
-158 TLDGEVVPFEIEG
+158 TLDGEVVPFEIDG
-171 IKSGNVTYGHRFM
+171 ITSGDTTYGHRFM
-184 GPDAIKVSTFD
+184 GPEAIRVRTFD
-195 DYEEKLKRQKV
+195 DYVEKLERQKV
-206 MLDPEERAAHIL
+206 MLDPEARAAHIL

-247 WPTVFMGSIDVE
+247 WPTALMGSIDDE

-277 YLALKD
+277 YLALRD
-283 PKTGNLVPRFIVVSN
+283 PKTGNFAPRFIVVSN

-341 LNQVVFHAKLGTV
+341 LDQVVFHAKLGTV
-354 AQKSRR
+354 AEKAER
-360 IERMSREIADV
+360 ISKLAGELASVTGADKV
-371 VLIDK
+371 K
-376 ADLARL
+376 AEL

-400 DLQGT
+400 DLQGI
-405 MGRYYALADGLD
+405 MGQYYALADGLD
-417 AEVADAIAQH
+417 ADVADAIAQH

-470 PYALRR
+470 PFALRR
-476 AALGVVRIILDG
+476 AALGIIRVV
-488 GIRLSIRRLIFASI
+488 
-502 AHYLTS
+502 
-508 TTGSEIKATVEV
+508 
-520 KGAMYFGL
+520 L
-528 EAPTHWL
+528 EAELRLPL
-535 AQTFEYLALD
+535 LSVFP
-545 YDSFFSKNSET
+545 NSAEQN
-556 IFDLLEKGYWEGDFD
+556 
-571 LPDETVG
+571 
-578 AVWEE
+578 A
-583 FQQRIRRL
+583 
-591 NIVFGREFLPDDHNI
+591 
-606 FDFSF
+606 
-611 YKNQSD
+611 
-617 SLVLSPYPEFEGV
+617 
-630 SALVMEDLLS
+630 DLLS
-640 FFADRLKVYLK
+640 FFGDRLKVYLR
-651 DKGTRHD
+651 DKGVKHD

-663 LSLDGQDDLVLIVR
+663 FALPGQDDLLLIVR
-677 RVEALAD
+677 RVDALAD
-684 FLGTDDGAN
+684 FLKTDDGAN
-693 LLAGA
+693 LAAGY

-707 EEKKDKATF
+707 EEKKDKATY

-721 ASLFESE
+721 TSLFESD
-728 EEKTLAAEIN
+728 EEKTLGAEIA
-738 VARDAAAKAVA
+738 VARDAAAKSVA

-767 DAFFEKVTVNSEDD
+767 DAFFEKVTVNAEDD

>member
-33 LAKEEVFGDGARA
+33 LAKEEVFGEGARA

-54 LAISGLPERQQDRKE
+54 LAISGLPARQQDRKE

-74 RVGAPEKAMA
+74 RVGAPEKAME
-84 GFLKSTGLTLDQCE
+84 GFLKSTGLTLEQCE
-98 TREDKKGEFYVA
+98 TREDKKGEYYVA
-110 VIEKTGRTTA
+110 VIEKTGRGTD

-144 GALRWVRPLHSIVC
+144 GTLRWVRPLHSIVC
-158 TLDGEVVPFEIEG
+158 TLDGEVVPFEIDG
-171 IKSGNVTYGHRFM
+171 ISSSDTTYGHRFM
-184 GPDAIKVSTFD
+184 GPDAIKVRTFD
-195 DYEEKLKRQKV
+195 DYVEKLERQKV
-206 MLDPEERAAHIL
+206 MLDPEARAAHIL

-229 LELIDDEA
+229 LELIDDEV

-247 WPTVFMGSIDVE
+247 WPTALMGSIDDE
-259 FMEIPQEV
+259 FMAIPQEV

-283 PKTGNLVPRFIVVSN
+283 PKTGNFAPRFIVVSN

-326 WDQDKKHTL
+326 WEQDKQHSL
-335 EDFAKK
+335 EDFSKK
-341 LNQVVFHAKLGTV
+341 LDQVVFHAKLGTV
-354 AQKSRR
+354 A
-360 IERMSREIADV
+360 
-371 VLIDK
+371 DK
-376 ADLARL
+376 AERISKLAGELASVTGADKEKAEL

-405 MGRYYALADGLD
+405 MGQYYALADGLD
-417 AEVADAIAQH
+417 ADVADAIAQH

-460 IDEKPTGSKD
+460 NGELPTGSKD
-470 PYALRR
+470 PFALRR
-476 AALGVVRIILDG
+476 AALGVVRIILEVTAR
-488 GIRLSIRRLIFASI
+488 ISLSSVL
-502 AHYLTS
+502 
-508 TTGSEIKATVEV
+508 EV
-520 KGAMYFGL
+520 VYTNNKDAFTKYGL
-528 EAPTHWL
+528 PVA
-535 AQTFEYLALD
+535 
-545 YDSFFSKNSET
+545 
-556 IFDLLEKGYWEGDFD
+556 
-571 LPDETVG
+571 PDESG
-578 AVWEE
+578 LRS
-583 FQQRIRRL
+583 QQVVVR
-591 NIVFGREFLPDDHNI
+591 
-606 FDFSF
+606 
-611 YKNQSD
+611 Q
-617 SLVLSPYPEFEGV
+617 
-630 SALVMEDLLS
+630 LLS
-640 FFADRLKVYLK
+640 FFADRLKIYLR
-651 DKGTRHD
+651 DKGVKHD

-663 LSLDGQDDLVLIVR
+663 FALSQNGDVQDDLLLIVR

-684 FLGTDDGAN
+684 FLSTDDGAN
-693 LLAGA
+693 LLAGT

-707 EEKKDKATF
+707 EEKKDKTTYA
-716 SGAPD
+716 GAPD
-721 ASLFESE
+721 TSLFESE
-728 EEKTLAAEIN
+728 EEKALAAEIN
-738 VARDAAAKAVA
+738 VARDAAAKAVG

-767 DAFFEKVTVNSEDD
+767 DAFFEKVTVNSEETQ
-781 KVRENRLKL
+781 VRENRLKL
-790 LAEIRTALHGVAD
+790 LAEIRTALQGVAD

>member
-26 QKLVTDA
+26 QKLITDA

-54 LAISGLPERQQDRKE
+54 LAVSGLPARQQDRKE

-74 RVGAPEKAMA
+74 RVGAPEKAME
-84 GFLKSTGLTLDQCE
+84 GFLKSTGLTVEQCE
-98 TREDKKGEFYVA
+98 TREDKKGEYYVA
-110 VIEKTGRTTA
+110 VIEKTGRGTD

-144 GALRWVRPLHSIVC
+144 GTLRWVRPLHSIVC
-158 TLDGEVVPFEIEG
+158 TLDGEVVRFEIDD
-171 IKSGNVTYGHRFM
+171 IQSGDTTYGHRFM
-184 GPDAIKVSTFD
+184 GPDAIRVRTFD
-195 DYEEKLKRQKV
+195 DYVEKLERQKV
-206 MLDPEERAAHIL
+206 MLDPEARAAHIL

-247 WPTVFMGSIDVE
+247 WPTALMGSIDDE

-283 PKTGNLVPRFIVVSN
+283 PKTGNFAPRFIVVSN
-298 IEPADGGAAVINGNE
+298 IEPADGGAAVVNGNE

-341 LNQVVFHAKLGTV
+341 LDQVVFHAKLGTV
-354 AQKSRR
+354 AEKAER
-360 IERMSREIADV
+360 IAELAGELASVTGA
-371 VLIDK
+371 DK
-376 ADLARL
+376 AKAEL

-400 DLQGT
+400 DLQGI
-405 MGRYYALADGLD
+405 MGQYYALADGL
-417 AEVADAIAQH
+417 EPQVADAIAQH

-432 PSDDVPEGPV
+432 PSDDVPQGPI

-476 AALGVVRIILDG
+476 AALGIVRIVLEG
-488 GIRLSIRRLIFASI
+488 ELRLRLAYPAMKQIMKLGFEQLNSADEQARANLMKALLETGNIYAIVPNPLNQDASRKPI
-502 AHYLTS
+502 D
-508 TTGSEIKATVEV
+508 E
-520 KGAMYFGL
+520 AM
-528 EAPTHWL
+528 TR
-535 AQTFEYLALD
+535 ALD
-545 YDSFFSKNSET
+545 TGK
-556 IFDLLEKGYWEGDFD
+556 
-571 LPDETVG
+571 
-578 AVWEE
+578 
-583 FQQRIRRL
+583 
-591 NIVFGREFLPDDHNI
+591 
-606 FDFSF
+606 
-611 YKNQSD
+611 
-617 SLVLSPYPEFEGV
+617 
-630 SALVMEDLLS
+630 DLLS
-640 FFADRLKVYLK
+640 FLADRLKVYLR
-651 DKGTRHD
+651 DKGVRYD
-658 LVDAV
+658 LVDSVFAIE
-663 LSLDGQDDLVLIVR
+663 GQDDLLLIVR
-677 RVEALAD
+677 RVDALAD
-684 FLGTDDGAN
+684 FLKTDDGAN
-693 LLAGA
+693 LAAGY

-721 ASLFESE
+721 ASLFESD
-728 EEKTLAAEIN
+728 EEKTLGAEIA
-738 VARDAAAKAVA
+738 VARDAAAKSVA
-749 QEDFAGAMAAL
+749 KEDFAGAMAAL

-767 DAFFEKVTVNSEDD
+767 DAFFEKVTVNAEDD

>member
-33 LAKEEVFGDGARA
+33 LAKEEVFGEGARA

-54 LAISGLPERQQDRKE
+54 LAVSGLPERQQDRKE

-74 RVGAPEKAMA
+74 RVGAPEKAME
-84 GFLKSTGLTLDQCE
+84 GFLKSTGLTLEQCE
-98 TREDKKGEFYVA
+98 TREDKKGEYYVA
-110 VIEKTGRTTA
+110 VVEKMGRGTD

-144 GALRWVRPLHSIVC
+144 GTLRWVRPLHSIVC
-158 TLDGEVVPFEIEG
+158 TLDGEVVPFEIDG
-171 IKSGNVTYGHRFM
+171 IKSGDMTYGHRFM
-184 GPDAIKVSTFD
+184 GPDAIKVRTFD
-195 DYEEKLKRQKV
+195 DYVEKLERQKV
-206 MLDPEERAAHIL
+206 MLDPEARAAHIL

-247 WPTVFMGSIDVE
+247 WPTVLMGSIDDE

-283 PKTGNLVPRFIVVSN
+283 PKTGNFAPRFIVVSN

-326 WDQDKKHTL
+326 WDQDKRHTL
-335 EDFAKK
+335 EDFSKK
-341 LNQVVFHAKLGTV
+341 LDQVVFHAKLGTV
-354 AQKSRR
+354 AEKAER
-360 IERMSREIADV
+360 ISKLAGELASATGA
-371 VLIDK
+371 DK
-376 ADLARL
+376 AKAEL

-400 DLQGT
+400 DLQGI
-405 MGRYYALADGLD
+405 MGQYYALADGLD
-417 AEVADAIAQH
+417 ADVADAIAQH

-470 PYALRR
+470 PFALRR
-476 AALGVVRIILDG
+476 AALGV
-488 GIRLSIRRLIFASI
+488 IRM
-502 AHYLTS
+502 
-508 TTGSEIKATVEV
+508 V
-520 KGAMYFGL
+520 L
-528 EAPTHWL
+528 EAELRLPL
-535 AQTFEYLALD
+535 LSVFP
-545 YDSFFSKNSET
+545 NSE
-556 IFDLLEKGYWEGDFD
+556 EQN
-571 LPDETVG
+571 
-578 AVWEE
+578 A
-583 FQQRIRRL
+583 
-591 NIVFGREFLPDDHNI
+591 
-606 FDFSF
+606 
-611 YKNQSD
+611 
-617 SLVLSPYPEFEGV
+617 
-630 SALVMEDLLS
+630 DLLS
-640 FFADRLKVYLK
+640 FFGDRLKVYLR
-651 DKGTRHD
+651 DKGVKHD

-663 LSLDGQDDLVLIVR
+663 FALDGQDDLLLIVH
-677 RVEALAD
+677 RVGALAD
-684 FLGTDDGAN
+684 FLKTDDGAN
-693 LLAGA
+693 LAAGY

-707 EEKKDKATF
+707 EEKKDKATY

-721 ASLFESE
+721 ASLFESD
-728 EEKTLAAEIN
+728 EEKTLGAEIA
-738 VARDAAAKAVA
+738 VARDAAAKSVA
-749 QEDFAGAMAAL
+749 KEDFAGAMAAL

-767 DAFFEKVTVNSEDD
+767 DAFFEKVTVNAEDD

>member
-33 LAKEEVFGDGARA
+33 LAKEEVFGEAARA

-54 LAISGLPERQQDRKE
+54 LAISGLPVRQQDRKE

-74 RVGAPEKAMA
+74 RVGAPEKAME

-98 TREDKKGEFYVA
+98 TREDKKGEYYVA
-110 VIEKTGRTTA
+110 VIEKTGRGTD

-144 GALRWVRPLHSIVC
+144 GTLRWVRPLHSIVC
-158 TLDGEVVPFEIEG
+158 TLDGEVVSFEVDG
-171 IKSGNVTYGHRFM
+171 IKSGDTTYGHRFM
-184 GPDAIKVSTFD
+184 GPDAIRVRTFE
-195 DYEEKLKRQKV
+195 DYVEKLERQKV
-206 MLDPEERAAHIL
+206 MLDPEARAAHIL

-247 WPTVFMGSIDVE
+247 WPTALMGAIDDE

-283 PKTGNLVPRFIVVSN
+283 PKTGNFAPRFIVVSN

-326 WDQDKKHTL
+326 WEQDKQHTL
-335 EDFAKK
+335 EDFAEK
-341 LNQVVFHAKLGTV
+341 LDQVVFHAKLGSV
-354 AQKSRR
+354 A
-360 IERMSREIADV
+360 
-371 VLIDK
+371 DK
-376 ADLARL
+376 AERISKLAGELASVTGADKAKAEL

-405 MGRYYALADGLD
+405 MGQYYALADGLD
-417 AEVADAIAQH
+417 ADVADAIAQH

-432 PSDDVPEGPV
+432 PSDDVPNGAV

-470 PYALRR
+470 PFALRR
-476 AALGVVRIILDG
+476 AALGII
-488 GIRLSIRRLIFASI
+488 RM
-502 AHYLTS
+502 
-508 TTGSEIKATVEV
+508 V
-520 KGAMYFGL
+520 L
-528 EAPTHWL
+528 EAELRLPL
-535 AQTFEYLALD
+535 L
-545 YDSFFSKNSET
+545 SVFSNDKEQN
-556 IFDLLEKGYWEGDFD
+556 D
-571 LPDETVG
+571 
-578 AVWEE
+578 
-583 FQQRIRRL
+583 
-591 NIVFGREFLPDDHNI
+591 
-606 FDFSF
+606 
-611 YKNQSD
+611 
-617 SLVLSPYPEFEGV
+617 
-630 SALVMEDLLS
+630 DLLS
-640 FFADRLKVYLK
+640 FFADRLKIYLRDQGVK
-651 DKGTRHD
+651 YD

-663 LSLDGQDDLVLIVR
+663 FALPGQDDLLLVKR
-677 RVEALAD
+677 RVDALGE
-684 FLGTDDGAN
+684 FLKTDDGAN

-707 EEKKDKATF
+707 EEKKDKATY
-716 SGAPD
+716 SGMPD
-721 ASLFESE
+721 AALFESD

-749 QEDFAGAMAAL
+749 KEDFAGAMAAL

-767 DAFFEKVTVNSEDD
+767 DAFFEKVTVNAEDD

>member
-26 QKLVTDA
+26 QKMVTDA
-33 LAKEEVFGDGARA
+33 LAKEEVFGEGARA

-54 LAISGLPERQQDRKE
+54 LAISGLPVRQQDRKE

-74 RVGAPEKAMA
+74 RVGAPEKAME

-98 TREDKKGEFYVA
+98 TREDKKGEYYVA
-110 VIEKTGRTTA
+110 VIEKTGRGTD

-131 RNFPWPKSMRWGT
+131 RNFPWPKSMRWGA
-144 GALRWVRPLHSIVC
+144 GSLRWVRPLHSIVC
-158 TLDGEVVPFEIEG
+158 TLDGEVVPFEIDG
-171 IKSGNVTYGHRFM
+171 IKSGDVTYGHRFL
-184 GPDAIKVSTFD
+184 GPDAIKVREFD
-195 DYEEKLKRQKV
+195 DYVEKLARQKV
-206 MLDPEERAAHIL
+206 MLEPEARAAHIL

-229 LELIDDEA
+229 LELIEDDA

-247 WPTVFMGSIDVE
+247 WPTALMGTIDDE

-283 PKTGNLVPRFIVVSN
+283 PKTGNFAPRFIVVSN
-298 IEPADGGAAVINGNE
+298 IEPEDGGAAVVNGNE

-326 WDQDKKHTL
+326 WEQDKQHSL

-341 LNQVVFHAKLGTV
+341 LDQVVFHAKLGSV
-354 AQKSRR
+354 AEKAER
-360 IERMSREIADV
+360 ISKLAGELASVTGADK
-371 VLIDK
+371 DK
-376 ADLARL
+376 AEL

-417 AEVADAIAQH
+417 ADVADAIAQH

-470 PYALRR
+470 PFALRR
-476 AALGVVRIILDG
+476 AALGII
-488 GIRLSIRRLIFASI
+488 RM
-502 AHYLTS
+502 
-508 TTGSEIKATVEV
+508 V
-520 KGAMYFGL
+520 L
-528 EAPTHWL
+528 EAELRLPL
-535 AQTFEYLALD
+535 ISVFP
-545 YDSFFSKNSET
+545 NSE
-556 IFDLLEKGYWEGDFD
+556 E
-571 LPDETVG
+571 
-578 AVWEE
+578 
-583 FQQRIRRL
+583 Q
-591 NIVFGREFLPDDHNI
+591 N
-606 FDFSF
+606 
-611 YKNQSD
+611 
-617 SLVLSPYPEFEGV
+617 
-630 SALVMEDLLS
+630 EDLLS
-640 FFADRLKVYLK
+640 FFADRLKVYLR
-651 DKGTRHD
+651 DKGVKHD

-663 LSLDGQDDLVLIVR
+663 FALAGQDDLLLIVR
-677 RVEALAD
+677 RVEALAE

-693 LLAGA
+693 LLAGT

-707 EEKKDKATF
+707 EEKKDKTTYA
-716 SGAPD
+716 GAPD
-721 ASLFESE
+721 AGLFESD
-728 EEKTLAAEIN
+728 EEKALASEIN
-738 VARDAAAKAVA
+738 VARDAAAKAVG
-749 QEDFAGAMAAL
+749 QEDFAAAMAAI

-790 LAEIRTALHGVAD
+790 LAEIRTALQGVAD